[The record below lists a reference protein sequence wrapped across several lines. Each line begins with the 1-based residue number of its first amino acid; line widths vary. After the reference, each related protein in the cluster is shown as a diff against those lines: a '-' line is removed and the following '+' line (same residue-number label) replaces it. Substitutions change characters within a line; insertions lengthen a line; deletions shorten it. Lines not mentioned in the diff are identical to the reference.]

1 MAGFA
6 FAFFALEKVSRQV
19 VLSLFAFPLI
29 FAAGI
34 LRVLLLFGL
43 VSLDQARLGRF
54 VYYDIFGSFQFVLV
68 FLGLWL
74 IRGLILR
81 WWPFPVENR

>member
-43 VSLDQARLGRF
+43 VSLDQARLGGLCIT
-54 VYYDIFGSFQFVLV
+54 IFSDLFSLFWSSWGS
-68 FLGLWL
+68 G
-74 IRGLILR
+74 
-81 WWPFPVENR
+81 